1 MINPAWLQKRSS
13 QNKKNS
19 AEEQSAARR
28 SKTEK
33 EAASKRPKLRIMLCH
48 SKVANQKQ
56 AGAVCRNS
64 QQQKTRRQQEGQGKQ
79 QKEVREAETLKKVD
93 KTTAR
98 KIAEGQH
105 CTGAEK
111 NPKEGKGRVK
121 KNRKQKDKGKNGRN
135 PVRRRLCPQ
144 QRAGQVAEK
153 RKGKHENVL
162 RML

>member
-1 MINPAWLQKRSS
+1 MINPVLPQKRSS
-13 QNKKNS
+13 QREKNS

-98 KIAEGQH
+98 KVAEGQH
-105 CTGAEK
+105 CTGTEK
-111 NPKEGKGRVK
+111 NPKKRKGRVK
-121 KNRKQKDKGKNGRN
+121 KNRKQKDKGKKGRK
-135 PVRRRLCPQ
+135 PVRRSVCSQ
-144 QRAGQVAEK
+144 QCAGQVAEK
-153 RKGKHENVL
+153 RKDKHENVL
-162 RML
+162 RKL